1 MEQGTSYGQQLCRRY
16 IELYTEAKF
25 IENFR
30 PEWLFGMELD
40 FFFPDH
46 NAAIEFNGDQ
56 HYHATS
62 LASSPMAQIIRDKR
76 KREICKQ
83 RGITLVSIK
92 AIDLIQH
99 RMRRRISQATIP
111 MVKLRRNNA
120 LRDDSIR
127 YRKILKE
134 KYSSPTACMSN
145 KKPYKKAL
153 KNLKAKYS
161 HHKPN
166 PPMNLLNKIN
176 LTHE

>member
-1 MEQGTSYGQQLCRRY
+1 MEQETSYGQQLCRRY
-16 IELYTEAKF
+16 IELCTEARF

-30 PEWLFGMELD
+30 PDWLFGMELD
-40 FFFPDH
+40 FFFPEY

-56 HYHATS
+56 HYHATA
-62 LASSPMAQIIRDKR
+62 LASNPMAQRIRDKR

-83 RGITLVSIK
+83 RGINLVSIK

-99 RMRRRISQATIP
+99 SMRRRISQAKLP
-111 MVKLRRNNA
+111 MLKLRRNSI

-145 KKPYKKAL
+145 KGPYKKAL

-161 HHKPN
+161 
-166 PPMNLLNKIN
+166 PP
-176 LTHE
+176 THESFESNSFDT